1 MIKPDTQA
9 GRILAH
15 LQTGKTLDRLT
26 ALIDLGVFELSARIW
41 QLEKE
46 GYSIKKEP
54 KIIKNRWNEKQ
65 RVVEY
70 SLELQNV

>member
-46 GYSIKKEP
+46 GYSIKKEH
-54 KIIKNRWNEKQ
+54 KTIKNRWNEKQ

-70 SLELQNV
+70 SLINN